1 MSDAFEKIFG
11 KTIKGVCVRRN
22 KGNPAGQVFL
32 VFNDDTYYEFYSYE
46 YIKGAGGVDKDD
58 LDEVTRITSQ
68 REGSA
73 VFCEQQNN
81 EKRSE
86 TI

>member
-46 YIKGAGGVDKDD
+46 YIKGAGGI
-58 LDEVTRITSQ
+58 DEVLRISSQ